1 MPTTNC
7 CQDLSICIFI
17 PAPTTSGGCGVVT
30 CVPAT
35 GSFFPVGST
44 LVTCTAATG
53 SQCTFTVIV
62 NDTQPPSITC
72 PANIAVST
80 APNLCAA
87 TVAFPL
93 PAVSD
98 NCPGV
103 GVPVCVPPSGSTFQK
118 GVTPVSCTVSDAS
131 GNTATCSFSVTVRDT
146 QPPSITC
153 PANIARSTDPG
164 LCSAIVVYPA
174 PAVSDNCP
182 GVQPPVC
189 VPASGT
195 VFPGGVTT
203 VNCTVADA
211 GGNTSSCAFTI
222 TVNDTELPQITAPG
236 PLSLYTDFGVCG
248 KYKANVN
255 LGTPVVSDNCPGV
268 TYANNAPNLFPV
280 GTTTVTWTATDASGN
295 TRSATQSVTITDNQ
309 PPSVSAYLTPSTLV
323 PANQTMRSI
332 TAYLTVTDNCPGV
345 TYTLYSLTSSDPDA
359 GMFSGDLPNDIQG
372 AGLNTPDTQFYLR
385 AERGWSSRT
394 YTVKYRAQ
402 DAHSNVTLNT
412 RLVVVPV
419 SSLTGGYVTK
429 DPDAETRTPEQVTLD
444 QNYPN
449 PFNPMTV
456 IRYSIPSDGRVRLA
470 VYDMLAR
477 RVTTLVD
484 EVQTAGAYLA
494 TFDGSMLPSG
504 LYTYVLEANGS
515 VLKKTMGLVK

>member
-1 MPTTNC
+1 MSARLN
-7 CQDLSICIFI
+7 
-17 PAPTTSGGCGVVT
+17 
-30 CVPAT
+30 T
-35 GSFFPVGST
+35 GSRSTVVFSWSPLDTDAGSYT
-44 LVTCTAATG
+44 ATFSVSDGRLTATAAP
-53 SQCTFTVIV
+53 I
-62 NDTQPPSITC
+62 
-72 PANIAVST
+72 
-80 APNLCAA
+80 
-87 TVAFPL
+87 
-93 PAVSD
+93 
-98 NCPGV
+98 
-103 GVPVCVPPSGSTFQK
+103 
-118 GVTPVSCTVSDAS
+118 
-131 GNTATCSFSVTVRDT
+131 
-146 QPPSITC
+146 
-153 PANIARSTDPG
+153 
-164 LCSAIVVYPA
+164 
-174 PAVSDNCP
+174 
-182 GVQPPVC
+182 
-189 VPASGT
+189 
-195 VFPGGVTT
+195 
-203 VNCTVADA
+203 
-211 GGNTSSCAFTI
+211 TI
-222 TVNDTELPQITAPG
+222 TVTAGNRPPVANAG
-236 PLSLYTDFGVCG
+236 GSYTGATG
-248 KYKANVN
+248 Q
-255 LGTPVVSDNCPGV
+255 PVTLDG
-268 TYANNAPNLFPV
+268 
-280 GTTTVTWTATDASGN
+280 
-295 TRSATQSVTITDNQ
+295 SA
-309 PPSVSAYLTPSTLV
+309 
-323 PANQTMRSI
+323 
-332 TAYLTVTDNCPGV
+332 
-345 TYTLYSLTSSDPDA
+345 SSDPDA

-419 SSLTGGYVTK
+419 SSLTGGYITK